1 MKVKYQING
10 KTMDRDSFLEG
21 SNGVEEIIQTRQFPG
36 LQTDDEFMAG
46 RGTLADQ
53 LGDQTLKVVNAAQ
66 RNGYRPKH
74 TDVYLPA
81 MARFPGD
88 PQAFIQHDS
97 ARGKV
102 KKTLEARGW
111 GCEGSVKVK
120 ARQTEPKRVKLA
132 DDLAHEEITALR
144 QRDKHARKANL
155 KELKQH
161 VAEKHGSK

>member
-1 MKVKYQING
+1 MKIKYSING
-10 KTMDRDSFLEG
+10 KTLDRDSFLEG
-21 SNGVEEIIQTRQFPG
+21 GNGIQEIIETRQFPG
-36 LQTDDEFMAG
+36 LQTDDEFMAN

-53 LGDQTLKVVNAAQ
+53 LGDQTEKVVAAAQ
-66 RNGYRPKH
+66 RNGYRPSRN
-74 TDVYLPA
+74 DVYLPA

-88 PQAFIQHDS
+88 PEAFIQHDS

-102 KKTLEARGW
+102 KKTLESRGW

-132 DDLAHEEITALR
+132 NDLAQEEIASLR
-144 QRDKHARKANL
+144 KRDPHARKAGI

-161 VAEKHGSK
+161 IVEKHGSK